1 VEVTLRSGIKIYVL
15 SVLVL
20 GLMLGFF
27 ASPSN
32 AAVKAVNDTT
42 WTAWPSTIYYMAHL
56 SGPDAPY
63 DDITIYIT
71 AVDEYI
77 LYVNG
82 EQVGSDDDWQTVE
95 EYTVNVASPDIRLGV
110 EVRNSGTGLGNGLM
124 VDIKA
129 GSDWLGTTTLK
140 RRSAVVGGSRN
151 IYPCMWYYYSGDI
164 IQASWGGDKW
174 YELSY
179 NAGKHETILNDTNI
193 QAQLGQAILGEMGD
207 INYLPDPHIEIITG
221 FPGNVD
227 LGSAEG
233 GGVQLRRIEGENIA
247 LGKPAQEDKLTDGDP
262 TNTFF
267 SYNQEPLGSWR
278 YVDLERIY
286 RVNRMILY
294 TGGTNPNE
302 WERKSVRGFAVDISL
317 DKFRWEEVNVIH
329 EIGVTN
335 AEQGGYD
342 YAIVDFPDEWARYA
356 RFRITE
362 PRQEFPIIG
371 EIMISGVGY
380 TYSGEYES
388 PWEDFGLTNVQKNF
402 STVTWE
408 GETPEGTSI
417 KIQTKSAYLDA
428 EGTLIESPWSNEY
441 TIKSFPLQSP
451 EPASMIKYRV
461 KLTTQDIYKTPVMK
475 EITFSYSVDDQPV
488 ALADGYIV
496 PNKVP
501 MGVDT
506 TFVHTISYD
515 LNDGQDIDKVL
526 ISVPGYATVNY
537 VQSTDGAGQTLTVD
551 NGGLTFSSTP
561 DSLYLDFAN
570 SITDTDGAGP
580 DSLYISFNTKLLRN
594 IHNFN
599 AWLYNSTNNDNA
611 GGVSV
616 WENRDLGSWTVMTST
631 IIKSVLSNVKAVP
644 KVFTPNNDDTNEFTV
659 IEFNLAKIAAD
670 LKIKIFNTSGSL
682 VATIYDDKLEPGP
695 WFVPDDQKRGNAG
708 EAMKLPGYWDGTDE
722 DGDLVPPGVYL
733 YQVVADTDDGEKV
746 ESGTVVVGY

>member
-1 VEVTLRSGIKIYVL
+1 M
-15 SVLVL
+15 LVL

-140 RRSAVVGGSRN
+140 RRSAVVGGSRI

-164 IQASWGGDKW
+164 AKASWGGEKW

-193 QAQLGQAILGEMGD
+193 QAQLGQAIRGEMGD
-207 INYLPDPHIEIITG
+207 ISYLPDPHIEMITG
-221 FPGNVD
+221 FPGDVD
-227 LGSAEG
+227 LGSAESG
-233 GGVQLRRIEGENIA
+233 GIQLRRIEGENIA

-286 RVNRMILY
+286 RLNSMILY

-335 AEQGGYD
+335 ADQGGYD

-371 EIMISGVGY
+371 EIMLFGVGY

-402 STVTWE
+402 SSVAWE

-417 KIQTKSAYLDA
+417 KIQTKSAFLDA
-428 EGTLIESPWSNEY
+428 EGTLIESPWSDEF
-441 TIKSFPLQSP
+441 TVKSFPLQSP

-475 EITFSYSVDDQPV
+475 EVTFSYSIDDQPV

-501 MGVDT
+501 MGVET

-515 LNDGQDIDKVL
+515 LNAGEDLDKVL
-526 ISVPGYATVNY
+526 ISVPGYATLNY

-561 DSLYLDFAN
+561 DSLYLNFAN
-570 SITDTDGAGP
+570 PITDSDGAGL

-631 IIKSVLSNVKAVP
+631 IIKGVLSDVKAVP
-644 KVFTPNNDDTNEFTV
+644 KVFTPNNDGTNDFTV

-670 LKIKIFNTSGSL
+670 LKIKIFNTTGSL
-682 VATIYDDKLEPGP
+682 VATIYDDKLDPGP
-695 WFVPDDQKRGNAG
+695 WFIPDDQKLGNAG
-708 EAMKLPGYWDGTDE
+708 EAVNLPGYWDGLDE
-722 DGDLVPPGVYL
+722 DDDLVPPGVYL
-733 YQVVADTDDGEKV
+733 YQVVADTDDGEKI
-746 ESGTVVVGY
+746 ESGTVVIGY